1 MSHKQPDIIISMS
14 ILTCINYHGW
24 DRVSLRSDPCDSPSM
39 DHHIGSLTVAELLN
53 PLLSV

>member
-53 PLLSV
+53 PLLFV